1 MWFDIIKKEKSIGEL
16 VNSYIDI
23 YRKLYESNDY
33 ELSRDI
39 RDEMSME
46 VIRPMFDQR
55 MYDELVEAVS
65 KEDFEQLSLE
75 EFIKEY
81 TEIYLDA
88 LNSDEKEYD
97 NERDSVLRFK
107 VPIHKQREF
116 YDKLFE
122 NPKFLE
128 ARDNFDNYHK
138 RIKEEKEN
146 KRKRELEKERRRKNQ
161 ERLMAQQRARTSDK
175 YTGRKGQRKQN
186 RQTSQKKT
194 RSQRQAASQ
203 RKRREQDLKD
213 RERRED
219 EQRRIRRGR

>member
-1 MWFDIIKKEKSIGEL
+1 MWFNIIKKEKSIGEL

-23 YRKLYESNDY
+23 YGKLYESNDY
-33 ELSRDI
+33 KLSEDI
-39 RDEMSME
+39 DEKMSME
-46 VIRPMFDQR
+46 VIQPMFKQR
-55 MYDELVEAVS
+55 MYDELVEAVG
-65 KEDFEQLSLE
+65 KENFEQLSLE

-81 TEIYLDA
+81 TGIYVDA

-97 NERDSVLRFK
+97 NEKDRVLRLK
-107 VPIHKQREF
+107 VPIHKETEF

-122 NPKFLE
+122 NPEFLE
-128 ARDNFDNYHK
+128 ARDNFNNYRK
-138 RIKEEKEN
+138 RIKEEEEN
-146 KRKRELEKERRRKNQ
+146 ERMRKLEQERQRKNQ
-161 ERLMAQQRARTSDK
+161 ERMMAQQRARTSDK